1 MFVEVI
7 DKRQREEGAA
17 METDDRHS
25 TESNEEAT
33 EPTPEADAGAATTEA
48 PPVVQPDLAEWRG
61 RDLVDCNGERIGKL
75 ENVYFD
81 VESDEPQ
88 FGTVKEGWIGRH
100 LTFVPLI
107 GVTIGPDSLQ
117 VAVSKEQV
125 KSAHNIGFEGDEL
138 SAAQESALY
147 HHYELNYTPP
157 DRESR
162 RRLVRR

>member
-1 MFVEVI
+1 VI

-17 METDDRHS
+17 METDDAHIMQS
-25 TESNEEAT
+25 NEQATES
-33 EPTPEADAGAATTEA
+33 TPETDAGAATTDA
-48 PPVVQPDLAEWRG
+48 PPVMHRDLGEWRG
-61 RDLVDCNGERIGKL
+61 RDLTDRNGERIGKL
-75 ENVYFD
+75 EDVYFD

-100 LTFVPLI
+100 LTFVPLV

-117 VAVSKEQV
+117 LAVSKEQV
-125 KSAHNIGFEGDEL
+125 KSAPNIVEGHEF
-138 SAAQESALY
+138 SPAEESALY

-157 DRESR
+157 ERESG

>member
-1 MFVEVI
+1 VI

-17 METDDRHS
+17 MEPDDRHI

-33 EPTPEADAGAATTEA
+33 ESTPEADAGAATTEA
-48 PPVVQPDLAEWRG
+48 PPVVQPDLADWRG
-61 RDLVDCNGERIGKL
+61 RDLVDRNGERIGKL

-125 KSAHNIGFEGDEL
+125 KSAHNMGFEGDEL

-157 DRESR
+157 DRESG

>member
-1 MFVEVI
+1 
-7 DKRQREEGAA
+7 
-17 METDDRHS
+17 METDDDGHITQS
-25 TESNEEAT
+25 SEEAI
-33 EPTPEADAGAATTEA
+33 ESTPETDAGAATTEA
-48 PPVVQPDLAEWRG
+48 PPVMHRDLGEWRG
-61 RDLVDCNGERIGKL
+61 RDLIDRNGERIGKL

-100 LTFVPLI
+100 LTFVPLV

-117 VAVSKEQV
+117 LAVSKEQV
-125 KSAHNIGFEGDEL
+125 KSAPNIGVEGHEF
-138 SAAQESALY
+138 SPAEESALY

-157 DRESR
+157 ERESG

>member
-1 MFVEVI
+1 
-7 DKRQREEGAA
+7 
-17 METDDRHS
+17 METDDRHI

-33 EPTPEADAGAATTEA
+33 ESNQEADADTATTEA
-48 PPVVQPDLAEWRG
+48 PPVVQPDLADWRG
-61 RDLVDCNGERIGKL
+61 RDLVDRNGERIGKL

-125 KSAHNIGFEGDEL
+125 KSAHNMGFEGDEL

-157 DRESR
+157 DRESG

>member
-1 MFVEVI
+1 
-7 DKRQREEGAA
+7 
-17 METDDRHS
+17 METDDDNNMQP
-25 TESNEEAT
+25 NEEAT
-33 EPTPEADAGAATTEA
+33 ESTPETDTDAGTTEA
-48 PPVVQPDLAEWRG
+48 SPVGHRDLGEWRG
-61 RDLVDCNGERIGKL
+61 RDLIDRDGKRIGKL
-75 ENVYFD
+75 EDVYFD

-125 KSAHNIGFEGDEL
+125 KSAANIGLEGDEL
-138 SAAQESALY
+138 SAAAESALY

-157 DRESR
+157 DRESG

>member
-1 MFVEVI
+1 VI

-17 METDDRHS
+17 METDDANIMQS
-25 TESNEEAT
+25 NEQATES
-33 EPTPEADAGAATTEA
+33 TPETDAGAATTDA
-48 PPVVQPDLAEWRG
+48 PPVMHRDLGEWRG
-61 RDLVDCNGERIGKL
+61 RDLTDRNGERIGKL
-75 ENVYFD
+75 EDVYFD

-100 LTFVPLI
+100 LTFVPLV

-117 VAVSKEQV
+117 LAVSKEQV
-125 KSAHNIGFEGDEL
+125 KSAPNIVEGHEF
-138 SAAQESALY
+138 SPAEESALY

-157 DRESR
+157 ERESG

>member
-1 MFVEVI
+1 VI

-17 METDDRHS
+17 METDDAHIMQS
-25 TESNEEAT
+25 DEQATES
-33 EPTPEADAGAATTEA
+33 TPGTDAGAATTDA
-48 PPVVQPDLAEWRG
+48 PPVMHRDLGEWRG
-61 RDLVDCNGERIGKL
+61 RDLTDRNGERIGKL
-75 ENVYFD
+75 EDVYFD

-100 LTFVPLI
+100 LTFVPLV

-117 VAVSKEQV
+117 LAVSKEQV
-125 KSAHNIGFEGDEL
+125 KSAPNIVEGHEF
-138 SAAQESALY
+138 SPAEESALY

-157 DRESR
+157 ERESG

>member
-1 MFVEVI
+1 VI

-17 METDDRHS
+17 METDDERIMQS
-25 TESNEEAT
+25 SEEAT
-33 EPTPEADAGAATTEA
+33 ESTPETDAGAATTEA
-48 PPVVQPDLAEWRG
+48 PPVVQPDLADWRG
-61 RDLVDCNGERIGKL
+61 RDLVDRNGERIGKL

-125 KSAHNIGFEGDEL
+125 KSAHNMGFEGDEL
-138 SAAQESALY
+138 SAAQESTLY

-157 DRESR
+157 DRESG